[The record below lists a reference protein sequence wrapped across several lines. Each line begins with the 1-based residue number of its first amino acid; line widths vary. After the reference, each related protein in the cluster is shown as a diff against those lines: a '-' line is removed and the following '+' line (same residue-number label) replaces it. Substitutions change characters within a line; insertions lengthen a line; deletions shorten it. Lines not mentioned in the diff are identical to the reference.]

1 MMIRHPALSIELE
14 GEARDLRRYSR
25 ELAAA
30 GDADQAAVILDQASH
45 VDGWREHVAELEADA
60 KTLAGILDNVE
71 LDNVDK
77 LAARFWEMSAECEAV
92 PELLAD
98 LFPRVTTPAGRTI
111 TEPAK
116 SATLST
122 VRERVETLCE
132 ALELDKYAGIDAAIA
147 EAKKRVDAHRALE
160 AQVEELREV
169 VTRDVRADAL
179 DRIAELERDNAQLRA
194 ELEASASTTS
204 KARADSALKSRKAAW
219 LDEILDRC
227 PIPRDVMESVYGLLE
242 RDDASWDERCALI
255 GRLSVALAERVQPTA
270 GVEAPTAATPP
281 EVDES
286 ADKAAREALRAALVR
301 RDEAKAAR
309 GALNSDHPLQLAY
322 EGELEAAFR
331 AAKPKRKVPRLEGN
345 AERLD
350 VQMAVNSIPADVST
364 SISKR
369 YAALVKA
376 AIDSA
381 EAELA
386 ASKAA
391 VSEAAAA
398 VTPRTMSGARTMIA
412 AVSVSSYMTQTAP
425 ATYARAMAQIH
436 AAAARAACPGVEVE
450 LVEDVKPYAELG
462 TVRVFADVEALDVE
476 AMKARPMSMVEMVRL
491 AWKNG
496 ANPRVYWPTLPHD
509 FEAANNLDQFGNM
522 LEVRR

>member
-1 MMIRHPALSIELE
+1 MMIRHPALSVELE

-60 KTLAGILDNVE
+60 KTLAGVLDNVE

-77 LAARFWEMSAECEAV
+77 LAAKFWEMSAECEETL
-92 PELLAD
+92 ELLAD

-111 TEPAK
+111 AEPAK
-116 SATLST
+116 SATLAT
-122 VRERVETLCE
+122 VRERVEALCE
-132 ALELDKYAGIDAAIA
+132 VLELDKYAGIDAAIA
-147 EAKKRVDAHRALE
+147 EVRKGIEAHRALE
-160 AQVEELREV
+160 RRVE
-169 VTRDVRADAL
+169 
-179 DRIAELERDNAQLRA
+179 
-194 ELEASASTTS
+194 ELEASAASTS
-204 KARADSALKSRKAAW
+204 KARADSALKARKAAW

-242 RDDASWDERCALI
+242 RDDAHWDERFALI
-255 GRLSVALAERVQPTA
+255 GRLSVALAERVQPAA
-270 GVEAPTAATPP
+270 GVEAPATPRAP
-281 EVDES
+281 DVDELERS
-286 ADKAAREALRAALVR
+286 LARDEAAREALRDALAR
-301 RDEAKAAR
+301 RDAAKTAR
-309 GALNSDHPLQLAY
+309 GALNADHPLQLAY

-350 VQMAVNSIPADVST
+350 VQMAVNSIPADVASA
-364 SISKR
+364 ISKR

-376 AIDSA
+376 EIDSA

-398 VTPRTMSGARTMIA
+398 VTPRTTSGARTMIA

-450 LVEDVKPYAELG
+450 LVEDVKPSGQLG

-476 AMKARPMSMVEMVRL
+476 AMKARPMSMAEMVRL
-491 AWKNG
+491 AWKHG

-509 FEAANNLDQFGNM
+509 FEAAHGFDRFGNM
-522 LEVRR
+522 LEGKS

>member
-1 MMIRHPALSIELE
+1 MIRHPALSVELE

-77 LAARFWEMSAECEAV
+77 LAAKFWEMSAECEMI

-116 SATLST
+116 SATLAT
-122 VRERVETLCE
+122 VRERVEALCE
-132 ALELDKYAGIDAAIA
+132 VLELDKYEGIDAAIA
-147 EAKKRVDAHRALE
+147 EVRKRVDASRVLE
-160 AQVEELREV
+160 RRVEELEEV
-169 VTRDVRADAL
+169 VSRDVGAEARE
-179 DRIAELERDNAQLRA
+179 RIAELEHAVSTLQA
-194 ELEASASTTS
+194 ELDAAASTS
-204 KARADSALKSRKAAW
+204 KARADSAVKSRKAAW

-227 PIPRDVMESVYGLLE
+227 PIPRDVTESVYELLE
-242 RDDASWDERCALI
+242 RDDANWNERYALI
-255 GRLSVALAERVQPTA
+255 GRLSAALAERVQPA
-270 GVEAPTAATPP
+270 ASVEAPAVPKAP
-281 EVDES
+281 EVDER
-286 ADKAAREALRAALVR
+286 AEEAAREALRAALAR
-301 RDEAKAAR
+301 REAAKAAR

-331 AAKPKRKVPRLEGN
+331 AAKPKRKVPRREGN

-350 VQMAVNSIPADVST
+350 VQMAVNVIPADVASA
-364 SISKR
+364 ISKR
-369 YAALVKA
+369 YAALVKE
-376 AIDSA
+376 AIDFA

-398 VTPRTMSGARTMIA
+398 VTPRTTIGARTLIA
-412 AVSVSSYMTQTAP
+412 AVSVSSYASQTAP

-450 LVEDVKPYAELG
+450 LVEDLKPGGRG

-476 AMKARPMSMVEMVRL
+476 AMKARPMSMSEMVRL
-491 AWKNG
+491 AWKHG

-509 FEAANNLDQFGNM
+509 FEAAHGFDRFGNS
-522 LEVRR
+522 LEGKS

>member
-1 MMIRHPALSIELE
+1 MIRHPALSIELE

-30 GDADQAAVILDQASH
+30 GDADQAAAILDQASH
-45 VDGWREHVAELEADA
+45 VDGWREHVAELEAEA
-60 KTLAGILDNVE
+60 KTLAGVLDNVE

-77 LAARFWEMSAECEAV
+77 LAARFWEMSAECE
-92 PELLAD
+92 EIREILAD

-116 SATLST
+116 SATLTT

-132 ALELDKYAGIDAAIA
+132 VLELDKYAGIDAAIA
-147 EAKKRVDAHRALE
+147 EARKGVEAHRALE
-160 AQVEELREV
+160 RRVE
-169 VTRDVRADAL
+169 
-179 DRIAELERDNAQLRA
+179 
-194 ELEASASTTS
+194 ELEASAASTS

-227 PIPRDVMESVYGLLE
+227 PIPRDVTESVYELLE
-242 RDDASWDERCALI
+242 RDDANWNERFPLI
-255 GRLSVALAERVQPTA
+255 GRLSAALAERVQPTA
-270 GVEAPTAATPP
+270 GVEAPADAKAPDA
-281 EVDES
+281 DE
-286 ADKAAREALRAALVR
+286 AAREALCAAVAR
-301 RDEAKAAR
+301 RDAAKAAR
-309 GALNSDHPLQLAY
+309 GALNADHPLQLAY

-345 AERLD
+345 AERFD
-350 VQMAVNSIPADVST
+350 VETALTAIPESVST
-364 SISKR
+364 PISKR
-369 YAALVKA
+369 YAALVKE

-398 VTPRTMSGARTMIA
+398 VTPRTTSGARTMIA
-412 AVSVSSYMTQTAP
+412 AVSVSSYLTQTAP

-450 LVEDVKPYAELG
+450 LVEDVKPSGQLG
-462 TVRVFADVEALDVE
+462 TVRIFANVEALDVE
-476 AMKARPMSMVEMVRL
+476 AMRARPMPMAEMVRL
-491 AWKNG
+491 AWKHG

-509 FEAANNLDQFGNM
+509 FEAAHGLDQFGGRTVP
-522 LEVRR
+522 L